1 MQRRLTLKAG
11 FFEKWK
17 FHLGQPNKSLPLLL
31 TLPPQKSI
39 GLPSRK
45 KRMLELEESGV
56 LAYKQQSDDVD
67 MGDFIDESQGKEW
80 ETNPKSLFR

>member
-1 MQRRLTLKAG
+1 
-11 FFEKWK
+11 
-17 FHLGQPNKSLPLLL
+17 
-31 TLPPQKSI
+31 
-39 GLPSRK
+39 
-45 KRMLELEESGV
+45 MLELEESGV